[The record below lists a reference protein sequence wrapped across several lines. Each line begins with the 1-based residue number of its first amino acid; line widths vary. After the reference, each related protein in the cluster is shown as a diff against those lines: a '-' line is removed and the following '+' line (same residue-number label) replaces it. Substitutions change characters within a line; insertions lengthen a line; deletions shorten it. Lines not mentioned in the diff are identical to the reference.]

1 MTLAY
6 IAGVLQKNHI
16 LKVLDCIALEM
27 PAGGVFTILEE
38 FSPELVL
45 INTTTPSINSDINFI
60 QTLKEKFP
68 ACFVAVFG
76 THVTVI
82 HESIMQQCASIDCVI
97 RNEPEWTVL
106 DLVKFL
112 QDKNTKLPV
121 LGATL
126 RINGKVI
133 VYPAREFNEDLDS
146 LGYPAW
152 DYFDLTKYIHPV
164 FNKPYLMVNTS
175 RGCGHSCIFCVASIF
190 YGKKVRYRTVESI
203 LDEIEYYL
211 IGKLGIRHIWMY
223 ADDFTRSHEFV
234 KKLCQGIINRKL
246 KIIWWTNT
254 RVDNNDSEMFQL
266 MKKAGCYML
275 SIGGESANS
284 EILKIIKKGT
294 RPELIEKTVK
304 ILRQTGINSLVY
316 FLIGLPGETRDTIR
330 ETLDFCKK
338 INPDY
343 VEFYPA
349 TPYPGTEFFDIAIK
363 QNLMVS
369 NNWDDFFCGGSEFV
383 VEIPGIKKDELDKIL
398 RKSYKE
404 YYFRFKYFILFVKR
418 ITQPLEFFRLLSF
431 GLGYFKRFVTD

>member
-6 IAGVLQKNHI
+6 LAGRLEKDNS
-16 LKVLDCIALEM
+16 LKVLDCVASGISPEE
-27 PAGGVFTILEE
+27 VFATAER

-45 INTTTPSINSDINFI
+45 LNSTTPSINSDINFI
-60 QTLKEKFP
+60 KVFKAKFP
-68 ACFVAVFG
+68 ACFTAIFG
-76 THVTVI
+76 THVTAM
-82 HESIMQQCASIDCVI
+82 HESLMKQFNFIDCVI

-106 DLVKFL
+106 DLVVFL
-112 QDKNTKLPV
+112 QDKNVKLPV

-126 RINGKVI
+126 RIGGEVI
-133 VYPAREFNEDLDS
+133 VYPSREFNDDMDS
-146 LGYPAW
+146 LGHPAW

-203 LDEIEYYL
+203 LDEIEHYL
-211 IGKLGIRHIWMY
+211 IGKLGIRHMWMY
-223 ADDFTRSHEFV
+223 ADDFTRTPEFV

-254 RVDNNDSEMFQL
+254 RVDNNDLEMFRL

-275 SIGGESANS
+275 SIGGESANPA
-284 EILKIIKKGT
+284 ILKNIKKGT
-294 RPELIEKTVK
+294 SPELIEKTVR

-316 FLIGLPGETRDTIR
+316 FLIGLPGETRDTIK
-330 ETLDFCKK
+330 ETLDFCKR

-349 TPYPGTEFFDIAIK
+349 TPYPGTEFFDIAVREK
-363 QNLMVS
+363 LMVS
-369 NNWDDFFCGGSEFV
+369 NNWDNFFCGGSEFV
-383 VEIPGIKKDELDKIL
+383 IEIPGVRKNELDKIL
-398 RKSYKE
+398 RKNYQE
-404 YYFRFKYFILFVKR
+404 YYFRFKYFLTFIRR
-418 ITQPLEFFRLLSF
+418 IAHPVDFFRLLSF
-431 GLGYFKRFVTD
+431 GLGYFKRFVTN